1 MRTIFIGVLLIFVGL
16 SVGSCFAQNNDPAT
30 NTAPPT
36 ARSKTE
42 PITVG
47 EIAPD
52 FSLADQDGT
61 SVSLSAAGKPVLLV
75 FYRGYW

>member
-1 MRTIFIGVLLIFVGL
+1 MLIIVGL
-16 SVGSCFAQNNDPAT
+16 SVSSCFAQNNDTPR
-30 NTAPPT
+30 NTAST
-36 ARSKTE
+36 ATRSKTE
-42 PITVG
+42 PITTG